1 MQLYGL
7 KLAQPSLCSSFES
20 QTWQGPLFKD
30 SRTVLHYTTFVEIMV
45 PMFEMQFFVTK
56 VVRTLEHA
64 ETGEA
69 PDVLLLL
76 MQCMWI
82 FLRLVSCN
90 MRRHHQHTCAVHTA
104 QTLVPSLGWPS
115 CTKKMLHAS
124 SMKSLIWVSL
134 TVQYMPA
141 CHVLRM
147 FILVQNGGASLLLL
161 SVYLLHMTKWQPP
174 MVKESTL
181 DHVSAM

>member
-1 MQLYGL
+1 MYVTDDDIIQTTEIVNRAFAEMQLYGL

-69 PDVLLLL
+69 QDILRLH
-76 MQCMWI
+76 CMWL
-82 FLRLVSCN
+82 F
-90 MRRHHQHTCAVHTA
+90 
-104 QTLVPSLGWPS
+104 
-115 CTKKMLHAS
+115 
-124 SMKSLIWVSL
+124 
-134 TVQYMPA
+134 
-141 CHVLRM
+141 
-147 FILVQNGGASLLLL
+147 
-161 SVYLLHMTKWQPP
+161 
-174 MVKESTL
+174 
-181 DHVSAM
+181 